1 MRRKFRGLPCVY
13 CGAPAT
19 TDDHVIAAKFFLE
32 PQRGNLPEVPACE
45 RCNNEK
51 SHLED
56 YLMVVLGFGA
66 THLDATANLAQLV
79 ARRLENNLKLK
90 RELAAGYD
98 ASGGTTVPFDHE
110 KLDKLFAMIASG
122 LAWYHWGV
130 LLGPGFS
137 AIASLFNDAGAPFF
151 TQMLSGW
158 KTPIRVC
165 ANLGNGTFVYEG
177 AQATD
182 AQEATVWRFQ
192 MYGGIKFGG
201 DPAVPGPASLAV
213 ALTGPDSLVHR
224 LQTLTLPRPPRIAGP
239 RPTQGQAVLP

>member
-1 MRRKFRGLPCVY
+1 
-13 CGAPAT
+13 
-19 TDDHVIAAKFFLE
+19 
-32 PQRGNLPEVPACE
+32 
-45 RCNNEK
+45 
-51 SHLED
+51 
-56 YLMVVLGFGA
+56 
-66 THLDATANLAQLV
+66 
-79 ARRLENNLKLK
+79 
-90 RELAAGYD
+90 
-98 ASGGTTVPFDHE
+98 
-110 KLDKLFAMIASG
+110 
-122 LAWYHWGV
+122 
-130 LLGPGFS
+130 
-137 AIASLFNDAGAPFF
+137 
-151 TQMLSGW
+151 MLSGW

-213 ALTGPDSLVHR
+213 ALTGPDSLVHP